1 MKVST
6 LVQNIMAAMKIY
18 NQSNLLL
25 LFVSLVIF
33 ACEPKLSA
41 PSIDAAVYEQAYE
54 QYQEPSVDYR
64 RFKYADVIHLVT
76 GRGDAFEVE
85 EVGKSILGKSI
96 YQMSIGTGPTK
107 VLLWSQMHG
116 NEATATMALFDLFNF
131 LEGSNDDFEELR
143 AKLKSK
149 LTLQFIPMLN
159 PDGMDLWIRRNAYD
173 IDLNRD
179 ALALTS
185 PEAVILKNARDS
197 FEPMFGFNLHDQQT
211 YYTVGETGKP
221 ATISVLAPAYNYA
234 TEVNDVRKRAMQV
247 IVGMNA
253 LMEQIE
259 PGHVGKYDDAF
270 EPRAFGDNIQKWGTS
285 TILIE
290 SGGYPNDPEKQVI
303 RKYNFMLM
311 LHALEQIADNSY
323 EAYCLDEY
331 YAIPDNTLRL
341 MDLVIRNLSLELDE
355 QTYTVDLGIRRRET
369 DAHGDYFVNAVV
381 DDLGDLSIFYGY
393 DELDASAMKVVE
405 GKTYETP
412 FKALSEITTEK
423 AFELLKE
430 GYLAVRV
437 QNALDKEL
445 HQLPI
450 QVLKNGSIS
459 NAFKTGANS
468 NFFLEESGKLRYAIV
483 NGYLIDLENPAD
495 ALYKMRVL

>member
-1 MKVST
+1 
-6 LVQNIMAAMKIY
+6 MKI
-18 NQSNLLL
+18 NVQPSLFIL
-25 LFVSLVIF
+25 LFVSLIILS
-33 ACEPKLSA
+33 CEPKQKS
-41 PSIDAAVYEQAYE
+41 PSIDASVYEQAYE

-76 GRGDAFEVE
+76 GRGEAFEVE
-85 EVGKSILGKSI
+85 ELGKSILGKSI
-96 YQMSIGTGPTK
+96 YQMSIGTGPGK

-131 LEGSNDDFEELR
+131 LEGSEDGFDDLR
-143 AKLKSK
+143 AKLTSR
-149 LTLQFIPMLN
+149 LTLRFVPMLN

-185 PEAVILKNARDS
+185 PESAILKNARDS

-234 TEVNDVRKRAMQV
+234 TEVNDVRKRAMQL
-247 IVGMNA
+247 IVGMND
-253 LMEQIE
+253 LMDQIE

-290 SGGYPNDPEKQVI
+290 SGGYPNDPEKQVV

-311 LHALEQIADNSY
+311 LHALEQIADKTY
-323 EAYCLDEY
+323 EAYSLDEY

-355 QTYTVDLGIRRRET
+355 RTYTVDLGIRRREV

-381 DDLGDLSIFYGY
+381 EDLGDLSIFYGY
-393 DELDASAMKVVE
+393 DELDASGLKVVE
-405 GKTYETP
+405 GKIYEAA
-412 FKALSEITTEK
+412 FKELADISEER
-423 AFELLKE
+423 AFELLQD

-437 QNALDKEL
+437 QYASDRAL

-468 NFFLEESGKLRYAIV
+468 NFFLEQSGKLRYAIV
-483 NGYLIDLENPAD
+483 NGYLIDLDKPAD
-495 ALYKMRVL
+495 ALFKMSVL

>member
-1 MKVST
+1 MQIHFRVFVFLLST
-6 LVQNIMAAMKIY
+6 L
-18 NQSNLLL
+18 
-25 LFVSLVIF
+25 LVF
-33 ACEPKLSA
+33 QACDPKSSPPIID
-41 PSIDAAVYEQAYE
+41 PSVYQQAFE
-54 QYQEPSVDYR
+54 QYKERRVEHR
-64 RFKYADVIHLVT
+64 RFKYADVIDLVN
-76 GRGDAFEVE
+76 GRQSIFEVE
-85 EVGKSILGKSI
+85 EIGQSILGKPI
-96 YQMSIGTGPTK
+96 YQMTVGNGPTK

-131 LEGSNDDFEELR
+131 LEGSNDDFDELR
-143 AKLKSK
+143 EKLKSK
-149 LTLQFIPMLN
+149 LTLRFIPMLN
-159 PDGMDLWIRRNAYD
+159 PDGMDMWIRRNAFD

-179 ALALTS
+179 ALALIS
-185 PEAVILKNARDS
+185 PEAVLLKNARDS
-197 FEPMFGFNLHDQQT
+197 FSPMFGFNLHDQQT
-211 YYTVGETGKP
+211 YYTVGSTGKP

-247 IVGMNA
+247 IVGMNQ
-253 LMEQIE
+253 LMAQIE

-311 LHALEQIADNSY
+311 LLALEQIADKSY
-323 EAYCLDEY
+323 ESYALEDY

-341 MDLVIRNLSLELDE
+341 MDLIIRNLSLELGE
-355 QTYTVDLGIRRRET
+355 TSYTIDLGIRRRES

-393 DELDASAMKVVE
+393 DELDASGMTVVE
-405 GKTYETP
+405 GQVFEKP
-412 FKALSEITTEK
+412 FPDIASITTEK

-445 HQLPI
+445 YSLPI
-450 QVLKNGSIS
+450 QVLNEGSLT
-459 NAFKTGANS
+459 NAFKTGAS
-468 NFFLEESGKLRYAIV
+468 ANFYLEQSGKLRYAIV
-483 NGYLIDLENPAD
+483 NGYLIDLEKSPD
-495 ALYKMRVL
+495 DLYKMRVL

>member
-6 LVQNIMAAMKIY
+6 LVQNIKAAMKIY
-18 NQSNLLL
+18 IQSNLLL

-149 LTLQFIPMLN
+149 LTLRFIPMLN

-185 PEAVILKNARDS
+185 PEAAILKNARDS

-323 EAYCLDEY
+323 EAYSLDEY

-355 QTYTVDLGIRRRET
+355 QTYTVDLGIRRIET